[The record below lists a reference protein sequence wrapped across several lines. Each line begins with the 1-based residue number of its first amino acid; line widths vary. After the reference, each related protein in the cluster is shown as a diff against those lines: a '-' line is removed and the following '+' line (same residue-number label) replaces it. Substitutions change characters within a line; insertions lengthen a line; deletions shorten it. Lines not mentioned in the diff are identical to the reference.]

1 MLRACR
7 VVLFDTDAEPYQS
20 RGMGVL
26 DVVLLP
32 CLSDNYCVLL
42 HAPESGETAAID
54 APDAGAIRVA
64 LSERNWRLNEIFVT
78 HHHTDHTAGIAELKG
93 LYGARVTGPEA
104 EADRIPGLT
113 RPVAEGSRFD
123 FAGHPIEVIETPG
136 HTLGHITYYLP
147 DDDLAFT
154 GDTLFSL
161 GCGRIFEGDPQ
172 MMWESVSK
180 IAALPGDTRVYCG
193 HEYTLSNARFAATV
207 EPENEALKARIAE
220 VEALRAEGKPTL
232 PTTIDVEK
240 ATNPFLR
247 PQSPMIRN
255 QLGMQMARDWEVF
268 AQLRQLKNKA

>member
-42 HAPESGETAAID
+42 HARDSGETAAID
-54 APDAGAIRVA
+54 APDAGAIRAA
-64 LSERNWRLNEIFVT
+64 LNERNWRLNEIFVT

-93 LYGARVTGPEA
+93 HYGARVTGPEA

-113 RPVAEGSRFD
+113 RTVAGGSRFD

-136 HTLGHITYYLP
+136 HTLGHVTYYLP

-180 IAALPGDTRVYCG
+180 IAELPGDTRIYCG

-207 EPENEALKARIAE
+207 EPENEALTSRIAE
-220 VEALRAEGKPTL
+220 VEALRADSKPTL

-247 PQSPMIRN
+247 PQSPMIRAR
-255 QLGMQMARDWEVF
+255 LGMQMARDWEVF
-268 AQLRQLKNKA
+268 AKLRQLKNKA